1 MISNASIKTAGYAI
15 STCSV
20 ILLGFVSLKTAETDP
35 LLALCLIMGIATSIA
50 GMFLRWLSYIRKED
64 HADRPSRQ
72 PSKST

>member
-1 MISNASIKTAGYAI
+1 M
-15 STCSV
+15 
-20 ILLGFVSLKTAETDP
+20 LGFVSLKTAETDP
-35 LLALCLIMGIATSIA
+35 LLALCLIMGMATSIA